1 MSVTL
6 NVDFVQSEC
15 YVCGVPIFTPGNLM
29 RKFEDTGEAFYCVN
43 GHRLVIKETT
53 QQALDRARLKVRELE
68 AQRNLAEANLDRARK
83 ENQRIR
89 RRIEAGVCLHCK
101 RTFSNL
107 AAHMKTQHG
116 PKKGKEK

>member
-6 NVDFVQSEC
+6 NVDFERSEC
-15 YVCGVPIFTPGNLM
+15 YVCGVPMFTPENLR
-29 RKFEDTGEAFYCVN
+29 RKFADTGEVFYCVN
-43 GHRLVIKETT
+43 GHKLSIKDTVQHQLE
-53 QQALDRARLKVRELE
+53 RERLKVRELE

-89 RRIEAGVCLHCK
+89 RRVEAGVCLHCN

-116 PKKGKEK
+116 PKKKK